1 MRIICEHL
9 GEIELTHPLTPYGAD
24 LILAPEDAERLY
36 DVLTSKEVLDN
47 VRPYQFDNIL
57 SSRGVKSA
65 TIVGIDCDSPEDR
78 YWWLHIGLDI
88 VEEVWDEEDE
98 EDDGEVDGLL
108 FWCPVVEDFVCFP
121 VLDGLS
127 VVRFDYPDCSVVI
140 VDGLECVVTGSDER
154 NIYLKTPLPLREG
167 SDECAQARL
176 TADEDGYLITYYFDR
191 GDGVPRPEEYRLDGK
206 IMQSVVIA
214 DER

>member
-9 GEIELTHPLTPYGAD
+9 GEIELTYPLTPYGAD

-36 DVLTSKEVLDN
+36 DVLTSEEAIDN
-47 VRPYQFDNIL
+47 VDPDQFDNIFF
-57 SSRGVKSA
+57 SRGVKSA
-65 TIVGIDCDSPEDR
+65 TFISGER

-88 VEEVWDEEDE
+88 EEEIWD
-98 EDDGEVDGLL
+98 
-108 FWCPVVEDFVCFP
+108 VEDFVCFP

-127 VVRFDYPDCSVVI
+127 VVRFDYPDQSVVI

-154 NIYLKTPLPLREG
+154 NIYLETPLLFREG
-167 SDECAQARL
+167 GDTCAQASL

-206 IMQSVVIA
+206 IMQSVVLAI
-214 DER
+214 ER

>member
-36 DVLTSKEVLDN
+36 DVLTSEEAIDN
-47 VRPYQFDNIL
+47 VDPDQFDNIFF
-57 SSRGVKSA
+57 SRGVKSA
-65 TIVGIDCDSPEDR
+65 TIISGDR

-88 VEEVWDEEDE
+88 EEEIWDKEDE

-108 FWCPVVEDFVCFP
+108 FWCPVAEDFVCFP

-127 VVRFDYPDCSVVI
+127 VVRFDYPDHSTVI

>member
-9 GEIELTHPLTPYGAD
+9 GEIELTRPLTPCTGGD

-36 DVLTSKEVLDN
+36 DVLTSEETIDN
-47 VRPYQFDNIL
+47 VDCDQSNNIL
-57 SSRGVKSA
+57 SSRGIKSA
-65 TIVGIDCDSPEDR
+65 TIISGER

-88 VEEVWDEEDE
+88 VEEIRDEEDE
-98 EDDGEVDGLL
+98 EDDDGEVDVSLL
-108 FWCPVVEDFVCFP
+108 WCPVVEDFVCFP

-127 VVRFDYPDCSVVI
+127 VVRFDYPDHSTVI

-154 NIYLKTPLPLREG
+154 NIYLETPLLFREG
-167 SDECAQARL
+167 SETCAQASL

-206 IMQSVVIA
+206 IMQPVVIA
-214 DER
+214 IER